1 MTDTAKIPHQRGL
14 MLPQRVEAFTG
25 EKLVASRFAA
35 LFQDQ
40 LIHTP
45 GRGWMFYNGAYWES
59 CGNDAMAWN
68 AVETTCAFLIQEA
81 ADMEKE
87 ARNAVLAL
95 VRRCDSAKVTAS
107 VLDHAKRWPGIAVQ
121 DAQLDGDPDIL
132 GVRNG
137 VIELH
142 RGGHTFRPAR
152 PDDYLTLHGEC
163 DYDPSETCPT
173 YDSLME
179 LYHPEQTDREYL
191 HRLGGAALE
200 GRQNLQILSVW
211 HGPLAG
217 NGKGTTT
224 RIWSGVFG
232 SYAKSVPVEMLG
244 GGNKYDQFKDEKAKL
259 KGVRLLFTSEPPANM
274 RFNEAVVNQITGG
287 DDIHGRELYKSS
299 VVFRPTWLVV
309 MPTNNRISTNGSS
322 GTARRI
328 KELRWDYEISRE
340 QMNGDLETRVINT
353 ELSGVLN
360 RLLQGWAAYSLESRI
375 DHPESVV
382 EATQDYLRS
391 VDPLHQ
397 FFEDTLEWADP
408 ETSPILLKGQ
418 VYDLY
423 SAWARNANERPLSKN
438 RFGPALLAY
447 SAKNNGTV
455 EESRATGGAK
465 VWKGLRLQD

>member
-1 MTDTAKIPHQRGL
+1 MTDTAKIPQQRGE
-14 MLPQRVEAFTG
+14 MLPQRVEAMTG
-25 EKLVASRFAA
+25 EKLVAQRFAQIFKGE
-35 LFQDQ
+35 L
-40 LIHTP
+40 LHTP
-45 GRGWMFYNGAYWES
+45 GRGWMRYNGSYWVD
-59 CGNDAMAWN
+59 CGDDTIAWN

-95 VRRCDSAKVTAS
+95 VRRCDSAKTTRS
-107 VLDHAKRWPGIAVQ
+107 VLDHAKRWPGIAAE
-121 DAQLDGDPDIL
+121 DAWLDGDPDIFA
-132 GVRNG
+132 VRNG

-152 PDDYLTLHGEC
+152 PDDYLTLHGNC

-224 RIWSGVFG
+224 RIWGNVFG
-232 SYAKSVPVEMLG
+232 TYYRSVPVEMLSG
-244 GGNKYDQFKDEKAKL
+244 GGKYDQFKDEKAKL
-259 KGVRLLFTSEPPANM
+259 KGVRLMFTSEPPANM
-274 RFNEAVVNQITGG
+274 RFNEAVVNQITGE

-299 VVFRPTWLVV
+299 VVFKPTWLVV
-309 MPTNNRISTNGSS
+309 MPTNSRIATNGSS

-328 KELRWDYEISRE
+328 KELRWDYKIPE
-340 QMNGDLETRVINT
+340 QSMSGELEAKVINT

-360 RLLQGWAAYSLESRI
+360 RLLEGWAKYSLDRQI
-375 DHPESVV
+375 NHPQSVLD
-382 EATQDYLRS
+382 ATQDYLRA

-408 ETSPILLKGQ
+408 ETAQFLLKGQ

-423 SAWARNANERPLSKN
+423 STWARNANERPLSKN
-438 RFGPALLAY
+438 KFGPALLAY
-447 SAKNNGTV
+447 SAKNGGQV
-455 EESRATGGAK
+455 EEYKATGGAR